1 MDVDIYLSTASW
13 HRSSYSSGGG
23 QNCVEVAEVPGSVA
37 IRDSKDPDGPVHIV
51 SRPAFRDLITRIKRG
66 ELNL

>member
-13 HRSSYSSGGG
+13 HKSSYSGGGG
-23 QNCVEVAEVPGSVA
+23 QNCVEVATLPGSVA
-37 IRDSKDPDGPVHIV
+37 IRDSKDLAGPAHIV
-51 SRPAFRDLITRIKRG
+51 SEAAFSDLITRIKRG

>member
-13 HRSSYSSGGG
+13 HKSSYSSGGG
-23 QNCVEVAEVPGSVA
+23 QNCVEVAMLPGSVA
-37 IRDSKDPDGPVHIV
+37 IRDSKDPAGLAHVV
-51 SRPAFRDLITRIKRG
+51 SEAAFSDLITRIKRG